1 MSENKRLSKS
11 AESLKSLTMRYFSQA
26 HKEARAGKPVA
37 WIAIIVPI
45 EILKGF
51 DLVVGV
57 PENHAAAC
65 AARGVGAAQAEK
77 AEQQGYSVDLCSY
90 ARIDLGTWISG
101 GEGSPTMGLPKP
113 DLVISNNNNC
123 SLLVKWFDVYRRELG
138 IPHFTLD
145 VPFCY
150 APQTERDTDYIL
162 GQFKELIQLIEKQ
175 TGQKFNEEKVREA
188 VRLTNEANRHWKR
201 FLGLAAHRPS
211 GITAFDSFVHMA
223 PYITSFRGTQ
233 DLVNHMKLLADE
245 AEEDMQQNAFPVPTE
260 RYRLLWDNIAPW
272 HQLRKMS
279 GRLAELN
286 ANVICATYT
295 SCMGTIEG
303 SVEHYEYDGG
313 DPIAYLARIQN
324 FSVCPYGLQLR
335 YKAMG
340 ALIEKFGIN
349 GVIFAS
355 NRSCKVYSVMQ
366 MDLKKM
372 IERDYGI
379 PAVMIDVDHAD
390 SRKYSEESAFTR
402 IEALLE
408 TIPV

>member
-1 MSENKRLSKS
+1 MTESMRLSKS
-11 AESLKSLTMRYFSQA
+11 AESLKQLTMRYF
-26 HKEARAGKPVA
+26 KEAHAEAHAGKPVV

-45 EILKGF
+45 ELLKGF
-51 DLVVGV
+51 DVVVGV

-77 AEQQGYSVDLCSY
+77 AEQQGYSMDLCSY
-90 ARIDLGTWISG
+90 ARIDLGTWHAG
-101 GEGSPTMGLPKP
+101 GEGSPTGGLPRP
-113 DLVISNNNNC
+113 DVLISNNNNC
-123 SLLVKWFDVYRRELG
+123 SLLVKWFDVYHRELG
-138 IPHFTLD
+138 APHFTLD

-150 APQTERDTDYIL
+150 GPQTDRDADYL
-162 GQFKELIQLIEKQ
+162 LSQFRELIQFMETH
-175 TGQKFNEEKVREA
+175 TGQQFNEEKVREA
-188 VRLTNEANRHWKR
+188 VALTNEANRHWKR

-223 PYITSFRGTQ
+223 PYITSFRGTRE
-233 DLVNHMKLLADE
+233 LVEHMKLLADE
-245 AEEDMQQNAFPVPTE
+245 AEDEMRKGVFPVPEE
-260 RYRLLWDNIAPW
+260 RHRLLWDNIAPW

-279 GRLAELN
+279 KRLAELR

-295 SCMGTIEG
+295 SCMGTVEG
-303 SVEHYEYDGG
+303 EVEHYEYDGG
-313 DPIAYLARIQN
+313 DPFSYLARIQN

-335 YKAMG
+335 HKAMG
-340 ALIEKFGIN
+340 ALIEKFGIT

-366 MDLKKM
+366 MDLKKR

-402 IEALLE
+402 IEAMLE
-408 TIPV
+408 TGGA